1 MTIFSCAVTHFYIFF
16 GNFSLAPFIRLFSF
30 CTCSYTFLILFSS
43 YSWFSSAPRAYLR
56 HVSPSFYL
64 VIPVSGLPQGWFV
77 PTYFLAIY
85 GPCLPAFFPCFVI
98 FPNQITPRRSTI
110 TNQNIHWK
118 TWPSLLLTRLQL
130 GQRQWAPL
138 WDMGS
143 SCCSSTQM
151 SQVWWAPWWEG
162 WLQRRCWKETVS
174 AFDLVCLRELLKSL
188 LYFSQIYARTIMGHL
203 YMMWKEDW
211 EEWRHCG
218 Q

>member
-1 MTIFSCAVTHFYIFF
+1 MVFFCSPSIFKTCISKFLSSHSSVWASSGMICVSLFF
-16 GNFSLAPFIRLFSF
+16 
-30 CTCSYTFLILFSS
+30 S
-43 YSWFSSAPRAYLR
+43 YSGSLFTC
-56 HVSPSFYL
+56 F
-64 VIPVSGLPQGWFV
+64 
-77 PTYFLAIY
+77 FL
-85 GPCLPAFFPCFVI
+85 CFVI
-98 FPNQITPRRSTI
+98 FKNWIIPTKTTI

-151 SQVWWAPWWEG
+151 SQVWWAPWWAG

-174 AFDLVCLRELLKSL
+174 AFDLVSLRELLKSP

>member
-1 MTIFSCAVTHFYIFF
+1 MFSCAVTHFYIFF
-16 GNFSLAPFIRLFSF
+16 GDFSLVPFIRLFSF

-43 YSWFSSAPRAYLR
+43 YPWFSSAPQAYLR
-56 HVSPSFYL
+56 HISPSFYL

-77 PTYFLAIY
+77 SAYFLAIH

-118 TWPSLLLTRLQL
+118 AWRSLLLTCLQL

-143 SCCSSTQM
+143 SCCSSIQM
-151 SQVWWAPWWEG
+151 SQGDFRGDVGKRLWVH
-162 WLQRRCWKETVS
+162 LT
-174 AFDLVCLRELLKSL
+174 LCLLENCLNLHCI
-188 LYFSQIYARTIMGHL
+188 FFQIYARTIVGHL